1 MAAGQISPRI
11 SAIQD
16 KCQPLGQKKYI
27 FIRLR
32 EEEPQEEEAKI
43 QISGMFFFFKLK
55 ETSSCKC

>member
-11 SAIQD
+11 SATQD
-16 KCQPLGQKKYI
+16 KCQLLGQKKYI

-43 QISGMFFFFKLK
+43 QISGMFFFLN
-55 ETSSCKC
+55 